1 MLELEEHAPL
11 IRDLET
17 LRKTMTDD
25 VGITGV
31 PRMLRKSY
39 ASIAVIRLKT
49 SAKAKNLTGHVRAST
64 LDIHYDVH
72 NQDQIKEYANEVS
85 EVLNF
90 HKK

>member
-1 MLELEEHAPL
+1 
-11 IRDLET
+11 
-17 LRKTMTDD
+17 
-25 VGITGV
+25 
-31 PRMLRKSY
+31 RMLRKYY

-90 HKK
+90 HKKYNTVYFITNNDIARTWWTAERYIQLKN